1 MAAPT
6 LTSPS
11 LKRPMFILSLDI
23 GSGAVKAALL
33 RVVVSKDDTEMISFE
48 RLVGREVVC
57 HIGQS
62 VIAQPQP
69 TTLHGK
75 RAIPLDAV
83 KRLHA
88 ALQFV
93 VAESSSVLRNLCILQ
108 KGAVDDDEFRA
119 IWRTV
124 PRVGIATAVFR
135 ETSNGPDV
143 LDDLSRAF
151 HCSLAV
157 ASQQLEGTIG
167 YRTGCLALMERAKLQ
182 LPQACAELRAIAGSD
197 IVVWDSGGASFQLTL
212 EKRIGGG
219 AQRQLAAYEGQWG
232 SSKSTRAVVEDI
244 QGRRIPADSAN
255 PMMMEHV
262 TKSIVYFMSDLR
274 RKESRDA
281 THIHSS
287 AASPEA
293 LCALSLT
300 AAELRHA
307 ITTDAGLCSV
317 VAIGGAMSAFRM
329 ASLLLRPCGSTR
341 NSGGAAAAVR
351 FTVPHLMMSS
361 HPH

>member
-1 MAAPT
+1 
-6 LTSPS
+6 
-11 LKRPMFILSLDI
+11 
-23 GSGAVKAALL
+23 
-33 RVVVSKDDTEMISFE
+33 VSHWSISD
-48 RLVGREVVC
+48 R
-57 HIGQS
+57 
-62 VIAQPQP
+62 PQP

-75 RAIPLDAV
+75 RPIPLEAV

-93 VAESSSVLRNLCILQ
+93 VAESCSVLRNLCILQ

-157 ASQQLEGTIG
+157 ASQQLEGIIG

-182 LPQACAELRAIAGSD
+182 LPQACAELRAIVGSD
-197 IVVWDSGGASFQLTL
+197 SVVWDSGGASFQLTL

-244 QGRRIPADSAN
+244 QGRRFPADSAN
-255 PMMMEHV
+255 PMTMEHV
-262 TKSIVYFMSDLR
+262 TKSIEYFMNDLR
-274 RKESRDA
+274 RKESHDA
-281 THIHSS
+281 SHIHPA
-287 AASPEA
+287 AASPKA
-293 LCALSLT
+293 LSALSLT
-300 AAELRHA
+300 AEELRHA
-307 ITTDAGLCSV
+307 ITKDAGLCSV
-317 VAIGGAMSAFRM
+317 VAIGGAMGAFRM
-329 ASLLLRPCGSTR
+329 ASLLLRLRGSTR
-341 NSGGAAAAVR
+341 KSGGAAAAAVR
-351 FTVPHLMMSS
+351 VAVPPFDDEPTSPVITCEQLMHAMKEFIAGRAVEKIASLGF
-361 HPH
+361 PQADMVARRCAW